1 MRIRALLLLTITSVG
16 STLPARAQTSSSAG
30 AASTAARGDTLP
42 LSLADA
48 VRRADQLG
56 EEVRI
61 ARANE
66 STTGAQVTIARSAA
80 LPQLR
85 INASE
90 NRTVASAR
98 GQAVGSVFNQPYT
111 YSAALNAQQML
122 FSGGRVVNGLR
133 AARAA
138 QNSASATVAE
148 TRSEVNLATQT
159 AYLNALFTARAVQI
173 QQQSY
178 DLATAQLRQAEQFE
192 KAGRFSH
199 YDVLRARVQVA
210 NIEPQLL
217 QAEEDAQL
225 ALLELRR
232 LTNIPASRPI
242 VLTTVVDSTV
252 IRAALANVDTVTG
265 AANRPSVRAAEENA
279 RARQLGV
286 SVARAALLPSVTFNL
301 NSGYGAFPVNG
312 DIFPPGRG
320 VLEQVTC
327 PPGSAA
333 GRVCT
338 QQNGGWFSD
347 RSFGF
352 TVSWPIFDGLATKGN
367 IDLAGAQARV
377 AQAQA
382 AQTRETAFNDVARAR
397 ADLTRA
403 QAQFAAQRENVTEA
417 NEAYQLANLRYS
429 RGLATQLEVS
439 DAQFALVTAELNAAR
454 ATSDIYIAI
463 ATLAQ
468 AQGRPLPLF

>member
-1 MRIRALLLLTITSVG
+1 MRLGPFLLLTAVNITAGVSPV
-16 STLPARAQTSSSAG
+16 RAQATPVHAG
-30 AASTAARGDTLP
+30 AASDTIR

-48 VRRADQLG
+48 VHRADQLG

-61 ARANE
+61 ARANQN
-66 STTGAQVTIARSAA
+66 TTAAQLTIARSAA

-98 GQAVGSVFNQPYT
+98 GQAVGAVFNQPYA
-111 YSAALNAQQML
+111 YSTTLNAQQIL
-122 FSGGRVVNGLR
+122 FAGGRVVNGVR

-138 QNSASATVAE
+138 GNAASAGVAE
-148 TRSEVNLATQT
+148 TRSGVNLQTQT
-159 AYLNALFTARAVQI
+159 AYVNALFTARAVQI
-173 QQQSY
+173 QQQSH
-178 DLATAQLRQAEQFE
+178 DLAAAQLRQAEQFE

-210 NIEPQLL
+210 NIEPLLL
-217 QAEEDAQL
+217 QAQENAQL

-232 LTNIPASRPI
+232 LANIAPSQPVA
-242 VLTTVVDSTV
+242 LTTVVDSTL
-252 IRAALANVDTVTG
+252 IRAALATVDTAAG
-265 AANRPSVRAAEENA
+265 ATNRPLVRAAEETA

-286 SVARAALLPSVTFNL
+286 SVAKAALLPTVTFNL
-301 NSGYGAFPVNG
+301 NSGYAAFPVNG
-312 DIFPPGRG
+312 NIFPPGRG
-320 VLEQVTC
+320 ALETVTC
-327 PPGSAA
+327 PAGSAA

-338 QQNGGWFSD
+338 RQNGGWFSD

-352 TVSWPIFDGLATKGN
+352 TVSWPIFDGLLTRGN

-377 AQAQA
+377 AEAQA
-382 AQTRETAFNDVARAR
+382 AQTREAAFTDVARAR

-403 QAQFAAQRENVTEA
+403 QSQFSAQRENVAEA
-417 NEAYQLANLRYS
+417 NETYQLANLRYS

-454 ATSDIYIAI
+454 ATSDLYIAI
-463 ATLAQ
+463 AALAQ

>member
-1 MRIRALLLLTITSVG
+1 MRTRAFLLFTTVSIAAG
-16 STLPARAQTSSSAG
+16 SAPARAQALAPSAP
-30 AASTAARGDTLP
+30 SDTIR
-42 LSLADA
+42 LSLGDA

-66 STTGAQVTIARSAA
+66 SSTNASVAIARSAA

-111 YSAALNAQQML
+111 YSAALAASQTL
-122 FSGGRVVNGLR
+122 FSGGRVVNGVR

-138 QNSASATVAE
+138 QNSAASDVAE
-148 TRSEVNLATQT
+148 TRSEINLQTQT
-159 AYLNALFTARAVQI
+159 AYLNSIYTARAVQI

-178 DLATAQLRQAEQFE
+178 DLAAAQLRQAEQFE

-199 YDVLRARVQVA
+199 YDVLRARVQVS

-217 QAEEDAQL
+217 QAEEDAQV

-232 LTNIPASRPI
+232 LTNIAPSQPVA
-242 VLTTVVDSTV
+242 LTTVVDSAL
-252 IRAALANVDTVTG
+252 IRAALTTVDTTAD

-279 RARQLGV
+279 RARQIGV
-286 SVARAALLPSVTFNL
+286 SVAKAALLPTVTFNL

-312 DIFPPGRG
+312 DVFPPGRG
-320 VLEQVTC
+320 VLAEITC
-327 PPGSAA
+327 PAGSAA

-367 IDLAGAQARV
+367 IDLAGAQARI
-377 AQAQA
+377 ADAQA
-382 AQTRETAFNDVARAR
+382 AQARETAFNDVARAR

-403 QAQFAAQRENVTEA
+403 QSQFSAQRENVNEA
-417 NEAYQLANLRYS
+417 NEAYQLASLRYS

-454 ATSDIYIAI
+454 ATTDLYIAI

-468 AQGRPLPLF
+468 SQGRPLPLF

>member
-1 MRIRALLLLTITSVG
+1 MRTRALLVFTTLAAG
-16 STLPARAQTSSSAG
+16 ALPAHAQTLG
-30 AASTAARGDTLP
+30 AIVAADTIR

-48 VRRADQLG
+48 VHRADQIG

-61 ARANE
+61 ARANQ
-66 STTGAQVTIARSAA
+66 STMDAQLTVARSAA

-85 INASE
+85 LNATE
-90 NRTVASAR
+90 NRTVVSAR
-98 GQAVGSVFNQPYT
+98 GQAVGAFFSQPYA
-111 YSAALNAQQML
+111 YSTLLNAQQTL
-122 FSGGRVVNGLR
+122 FSGGRVVNGVR

-138 QNSASATVAE
+138 GSAASADVAE
-148 TRSEVNLATQT
+148 TRAQINLATQT
-159 AYLNALFTARAVQI
+159 AYLNALYTARAVQI

-178 DLATAQLRQAEQFE
+178 DLATAQLRQAGQFE
-192 KAGRFSH
+192 KAGRFSR

-210 NIEPQLL
+210 NIEPLLL
-217 QAEEDAQL
+217 QAKEDAQL

-232 LTNIPASRPI
+232 LSNIPPSRP
-242 VLTTVVDSTV
+242 VALTTVVDSTLL
-252 IRAALANVDTVTG
+252 RAALATVDTAAS
-265 AANRPSVRAAEENA
+265 AANRPLVRSAEETA
-279 RARQLGV
+279 RARELGV
-286 SVARAALLPSVTFNL
+286 SVAKAALLPTVTFNV

-312 DIFPPGRG
+312 AFFPSGRG
-320 VLEQVTC
+320 VLQPVAC
-327 PPGSAA
+327 PAGSAA

-352 TVSWPIFDGLATKGN
+352 TVSWPIFDGLLTKGN
-367 IDLAGAQARV
+367 IDLASAQARV

-397 ADLTRA
+397 AGLSRA
-403 QAQFAAQRENVTEA
+403 QAQFSAQRENVTEA
-417 NEAYQLANLRYS
+417 NEAYQLANLRYA

-454 ATSDIYIAI
+454 ATSDLYIAI